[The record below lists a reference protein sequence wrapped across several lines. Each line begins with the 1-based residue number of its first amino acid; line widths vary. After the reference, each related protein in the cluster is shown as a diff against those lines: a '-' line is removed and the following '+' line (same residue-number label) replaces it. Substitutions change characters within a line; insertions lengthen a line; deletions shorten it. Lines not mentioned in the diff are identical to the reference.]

1 MAVRDDFTAGEVLA
15 AADLNDTF
23 ASKPPFAYGTATP
36 STTVE
41 GFIWYDENDT
51 PPTAKFW
58 DGSAFENIAA
68 PSGLSIVTP
77 TSIANSG
84 GTATA
89 SGGAVTFTGVSSIS
103 LNGVFTSAYENYC
116 LIISVDSSTTNSTNV
131 NIRMRASGTDN
142 SSTNYRYGQWD
153 VDSTGGSGVTT
164 SNSATGFLVATSTNG
179 LGPGINFDVFSP
191 ERSVATRFLNHAY
204 FSGDITRGLRIGSG
218 DMTVTTSYDGFTFF
232 ISGGNMTGTIRV
244 YGYQNS

>member
-68 PSGLSIVTP
+68 PSALSIVTP

-84 GTATA
+84 GSSSA
-89 SGGAVTFTGVSSIS
+89 SGGQITFTGVTSIS
-103 LNGVFTSAYENYC
+103 LNGVFSSLYDNYQIILNAFGSATFTAQ
-116 LIISVDSSTTNSTNV
+116 LRLRVGGVDNTTANSYSSQRLSARDTTP
-131 NIRMRASGTDN
+131 ASGKVTSTSFDYSYLGTDD
-142 SSTNYRYGQWD
+142 RD
-153 VDSTGGSGVTT
+153 FSTGNIARPFLAATT
-164 SNSATGFLVATSTNG
+164 RITSSCTPTGTSLSLSDLAIFAGYHNQ
-179 LGPGINFDVFSP
+179 
-191 ERSVATRFLNHAY
+191 
-204 FSGDITRGLRIGSG
+204 
-218 DMTVTTSYDGFTFF
+218 TTSYDGFTLTA
-232 ISGGNMTGTIRV
+232 STGNMTGTIRV
-244 YGYQNS
+244 YGLQNS